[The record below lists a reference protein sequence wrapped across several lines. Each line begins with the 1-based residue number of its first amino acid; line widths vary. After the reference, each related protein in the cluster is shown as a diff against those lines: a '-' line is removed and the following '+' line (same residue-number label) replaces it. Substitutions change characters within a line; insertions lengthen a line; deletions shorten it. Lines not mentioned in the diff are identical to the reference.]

1 MVKSF
6 HILLLLFCFYDVLSV
21 EKDQFFFKNID
32 NKMGLSQN
40 GVLSIFQ
47 DTEGY
52 IWFGTHYGLNR
63 FDGFNIKTFYA
74 SDNKNGLAGNDIQFI
89 LQDSVNNIWIAT
101 SEGISIYNPA
111 SKQFY
116 NLKKLISGESIFS
129 QTILSMK
136 LIDGKIL
143 ASSSEGLWVINPLK
157 SLITE
162 EVAYQVISKDFCCKL
177 HSDFMLESIK
187 IVQKDKDDNYWLIAN
202 NHVISSKIIGDQLLI
217 IDEIEI
223 DPNADV
229 EITALYK
236 DNFSNFWIG
245 TLMHG
250 LYKMNVNKGKFSS
263 LKVYPGKNTQA
274 NFLRITDILED
285 AENNLWISS
294 RGDGV
299 IIIPKADLVK
309 KSFSPFKLSEQEL
322 PSRRIKSIYKSR
334 DNTLWLGSLGNG
346 VFYYNHAGVK
356 FTNYEFSD
364 NLSENV
370 VSYVRSISRDSY
382 NRLWFGTLFEG
393 LYIFDTE
400 KQKIAKSLLKGKS
413 VFELSEIDD
422 NHFLAGCSDG
432 LYLITY
438 DRASEKTEKLIAETT
453 LNQTVFSICNKAG
466 KYWIGTSKNIISFT
480 LSVNYQISS
489 VSSHESNLLLDS
501 KTQNTIRCVKYDYN
515 RNCLWI
521 GGETSGLIKAEL
533 DDKNNISDFISVN
546 RQLNDSISI
555 NNYICDIEI
564 SDMNNYWI
572 GTRNGLVHLRLSA
585 GGEFTDIQIY
595 TTENGLPSNMIQSVR
610 SDAENNLWLGTNRGL
625 VKFDKTS
632 AKIVKFDIADGIQD
646 YEFAEHSSFQGE
658 DGKMYFGGISGVT
671 EFNPNKAVVNPF
683 IEPAHILDV
692 FVNGES
698 TIGKVE
704 FSNTD
709 LLSLSYMERNLKF
722 NFITF
727 NYTNPLK
734 CNYSYMLE
742 GYDTDWKFTSAEN
755 RNAEYVRLP
764 RGKYIFKVK
773 ASNEDNIWSTDYM
786 SLPVEIKPSFWITY
800 PAFIIYAFSLLSLI
814 FLVSAITK
822 KRVKRK
828 QKELLEKQYHE
839 HIEKINQAKLQFFI
853 NISHEIRTPLTLIV
867 CSVEKLISNFKLNK
881 KQENEAVIIDRNVN
895 RMLQLTNELLEIR
908 KIETGNYQINV
919 RKNDIVVFLKN
930 IVFAFE
936 SLATKLDIRLEFESY
951 QPEVTLWYDANA
963 LEKVFYNLISN
974 AIKYTNNGGSVM
986 VKVEPSKKPDT
997 IDINVIDTGIGINS
1011 DHLPKIFERF
1021 HHFGGNKDS
1030 YENGFGIGLSLCR
1043 SLIELHKA
1051 SISVNS
1057 EPNKGTCFT
1066 VCLSTSDTL
1075 YSSDDK
1081 ADKVIWKTDYSS
1093 VIEELKKQKLRD
1105 MKTEDPNYEIG
1116 TFDSDKAMILFVDDN
1131 EELRENVSDYLSEN
1145 YNVIVAPNG
1154 KIGYEMAKQ
1163 YQPDVL
1169 LSDIVMPEMDGFEL
1183 CNKLKNDVVTSHIPV
1198 ILLTARGDSDS
1209 QYKGFEIGA
1218 DYFIPKPFDI
1228 KILKLRIR
1236 NLIASRDKLKK
1247 RFLSNQYTD
1256 AKDITTNNRDAQFM
1270 NKLMDYVNEHMAEP
1284 DLNINLIA
1292 DNLAMSRSTF
1302 FRKMKAITGT
1312 TGKDFID
1319 LVRLKKAAQL
1329 LTESDLNIS
1338 EIAYD
1343 IGHSNPQYFSK
1354 WFKGYYKM
1362 SPSEYSLKHR
1372 KKS

>member
-6 HILLLLFCFYDVLSV
+6 HILVLLFCFSNVLSI

-40 GVLSIFQ
+40 GVLTIFQ

-74 SDNKNGLAGNDIQFI
+74 SDNKNGLAGNDIQFV
-89 LQDSVNNIWIAT
+89 LQDSVQNIWIAT
-101 SEGISIYNPA
+101 SEGISIYNPD
-111 SKQFY
+111 SKEFY
-116 NLKKLISGESIFS
+116 NLKKFVKKESIFS

-143 ASSSEGLWVINPLK
+143 VSSSEGLWVINPLK

-162 EVAYQVISKDFCCKL
+162 ELAYRVVGEEFSYKL
-177 HSDFMLESIK
+177 KSDFTLESIK
-187 IVQKDKDDNYWLIAN
+187 IVEKDEDDNYWLIAN
-202 NHVISSKIIGDQLLI
+202 NHVVSSKIIGDQLLI

-223 DPNADV
+223 ETNV
-229 EITALYK
+229 NIELTALYK

-250 LYKMNVNKGKFSS
+250 LYKMTVNKGKFSTV
-263 LKVYPGKNTQA
+263 KVYPGENPKA
-274 NFLRITDILED
+274 NFLRITDILQD

-299 IIIPKADLVK
+299 IIIHKSDLVK
-309 KSFSPFKLSEQEL
+309 NSFSPFMLSEQDL
-322 PSRRIKSIYKSR
+322 PSRRIKSIYKTR
-334 DNTLWLGSLGNG
+334 DNTMWLGSLGNG
-346 VFYYNHAGVK
+346 VFYYNNTGVK

-364 NLSENV
+364 NLSENI
-370 VSYVRSISRDSY
+370 VSYVRSISKDSY

-432 LYLITY
+432 LYLIFY
-438 DRASEKTEKLIAETT
+438 DWASEKTEKIIAEKT
-453 LNQTVFSICNKAG
+453 LNRTVFSICNKAN
-466 KYWIGTSKNIISFT
+466 KYWIGTSKNILCFT
-480 LSVNYQISS
+480 LSDNYQISS
-489 VSSHESNLLLDS
+489 VSSYESTLLLDS
-501 KTQNTIRCVKYDYN
+501 KTQNTIRCVKYDGN

-533 DDKNNISDFISVN
+533 DDKDNITDFVSVN

-555 NNYICDIEI
+555 DNYICDIEI

-572 GTRNGLVHLRLSA
+572 GTRNGLVHLQLSK
-585 GGEFTDIQIY
+585 GGEIKGLQIF
-595 TTENGLPSNMIQSVR
+595 TTENGLPGNMIQSVK
-610 SDAENNLWLGTNRGL
+610 SDSENNLWIGTNRGL
-625 VKFDKTS
+625 VKFDKAS
-632 AKIVKFDIADGIQD
+632 KKIVKFDIDDGIQD
-646 YEFAEHSSFQGE
+646 YEFAEHSSFQSE
-658 DGKMYFGGISGVT
+658 DGKMYFGGISGVS
-671 EFNPNKAVVNPF
+671 EFNPNKTIVNKF

-692 FVNGES
+692 FINGES
-698 TIGKVE
+698 TNGKVQLG
-704 FSNTD
+704 NTD
-709 LLSLSYMERNLKF
+709 LLSLSYMERNLRF

-727 NYTNPLK
+727 NYINPLK
-734 CNYSYMLE
+734 CNYAYMLE
-742 GYDTDWKFTSAEN
+742 GYDTDWKYTSAEN

-773 ASNEDNIWSTDYM
+773 ASNEDNIWTKDYT

-800 PAFIIYAFSLLSLI
+800 PAIIIYAFILLSLI

-822 KRVKRK
+822 RRVQRK

-867 CSVEKLISNFKLNK
+867 CSVEKLIANLILNK
-881 KQENEAVIIDRNVN
+881 KQEKEAAIIDRNVN

-908 KIETGNYQINV
+908 KIETGNYQLNV

-930 IVFAFE
+930 ILFAFK
-936 SLATKLDIRLEFESY
+936 SLATKLDIKLKFESY
-951 QPEVTLWYDANA
+951 QPEVILWFDANA

-974 AIKYTNNGGSVM
+974 AIKYTNNGGSVII
-986 VKVEPSKKPDT
+986 KVEPSKNPQSV
-997 IDINVIDTGIGINS
+997 DINVIDNGIGIDS
-1011 DHLPKIFERF
+1011 EHLPKVFERF

-1030 YENGFGIGLSLCR
+1030 YENGFGIGLSLTK
-1043 SLIELHKA
+1043 SLVELHKA
-1051 SISVNS
+1051 SISVTS
-1057 EPNKGTCFT
+1057 ELNKGTCFT
-1066 VCLSTSDTL
+1066 VCLSTSETL
-1075 YSSDDK
+1075 YSNDDK

-1093 VIEELKKQKLRD
+1093 VIEELKKRKLKD
-1105 MKTEDPNYEIG
+1105 LKTEEPNYEIG
-1116 TFDSDKAMILFVDDN
+1116 TLDSDKAMVLFVDDN
-1131 EELRENVSDYLSEN
+1131 EELCENVSGYLSEN
-1145 YNVIVAPNG
+1145 YNVVVAPNG

-1163 YQPDVL
+1163 NQPDVI

-1198 ILLTARGDSDS
+1198 ILLTAQGDSDS
-1209 QYKGFEIGA
+1209 QFKGLETGA

-1228 KILKLRIR
+1228 KLLNLRIK
-1236 NLIASRDKLKK
+1236 NLIDSRDKLKK
-1247 RFLSNQYTD
+1247 RFLSNQYSD
-1256 AKDITTNNRDAQFM
+1256 AGEITTNSKDNQFM
-1270 NKLMDYVNEHMAEP
+1270 NKLLEHVNEHMAEP
-1284 DLNINLIA
+1284 DLNINFIA
-1292 DNLAMSRSTF
+1292 DKMAMSRSTF

-1372 KKS
+1372 KN